1 LPYLLLQPSTSQK
14 FGGFASHG
22 QPAPTLQNAMNVTQ
36 EQRKEYEEAFS
47 MFDKDG
53 DGVIS
58 AAELQDVLNSIGAD
72 PTIVQVRRLI
82 ADVDVDG
89 DGALSPPEFVAF
101 MASMQKDA
109 DNQENVVNAFKVMAD
124 DRDETNKINMKRMG
138 FIMQNVGEVL
148 TAKEC
153 ENLLASAASDID
165 GNGDLNYRNFI
176 ARMMAE

>member
-1 LPYLLLQPSTSQK
+1 
-14 FGGFASHG
+14 
-22 QPAPTLQNAMNVTQ
+22 MNVTP

-53 DGVIS
+53 NGVIS
-58 AAELQDVLNSIGAD
+58 PNELQEVLHNIGAD

-109 DNQENVVNAFKVMAD
+109 DNPQNVLNAFKVMAD
-124 DRDETNKINMKRMG
+124 DRDETHKISMKRLS

-153 ENLLASAASDID
+153 ANLMNSAKQDID
-165 GNGDLNYRNFI
+165 GTTGELNYRTFI
-176 ARMMAE
+176 ERMMAE

>member
-1 LPYLLLQPSTSQK
+1 
-14 FGGFASHG
+14 
-22 QPAPTLQNAMNVTQ
+22 MNVTA

-53 DGVIS
+53 NGVIS
-58 AAELQDVLNSIGAD
+58 PEELQDVLHSIGAD

-124 DRDETNKINMKRMG
+124 DRDESNKINMQRLS

-153 ENLLASAASDID
+153 ENLLASGAQDID
-165 GNGDLNYRNFI
+165 GNGDLNYRSFI